1 MAPPLASR
9 NLRTGVSICSLNSS
23 WEICSEARG
32 LRGGMLA
39 VGIFRLAAY
48 YWPTETLSGTR
59 SLTRMRTRSCSGTD
73 CENAAAAKPSAQSR
87 PISALPFEDG
97 LAELQVLAAAQ
108 GFGDAFGFPERAL
121 PPAIGGAAGG
131 EAGGP
136 RGRHTALDYVA
147 AEHAAAADH
156 LNRGRGLGGEQGFD

>member
-23 WEICSEARG
+23 WEIWSEARV
-32 LRGGMLA
+32 LRCRMLA
-39 VGIFRLAAY
+39 VGIFRLAGEY
-48 YWPTETLSGTR
+48 GPTATLAGTR

-73 CENAAAAKPSAQSR
+73 CGNAAAAKTSVQSR
-87 PISALPFEDG
+87 RMSALPFEDG

-121 PPAIGGAAGG
+121 PPAIGGAA
-131 EAGGP
+131 EI
-136 RGRHTALDYVA
+136 GRASC
-147 AEHAAAADH
+147 
-156 LNRGRGLGGEQGFD
+156 